1 MSRWLLSGHNPQET
15 LGISYPLSASYI
27 ADFTSR
33 QQMEYVL
40 SSLAGGS
47 RYLDLSMPLIA
58 RVGGLLYSNVNY
70 CLRNIALVFPF
81 DPASIGVPP
90 GLVTSE
96 HKPRL
101 TTLLL
106 LPFRFGRLYRRAAH
120 NLRTVLPRFRE
131 TLDQIY
137 WQLRDAAPDHLT
149 AQDLALIDRLFEP
162 PMLECL
168 TAYANALLVIGLPN
182 ITVLQW
188 VNDKAPALRNLL
200 VGHGTNTAQ
209 LGERMWELR
218 QVAVQCGPPVV
229 QALRG
234 REVDLDTYR
243 AIPAAAPLLET
254 LGHFLRTYGHRAFHY
269 ASEFEA
275 TRLVD
280 QPDLVLLTIASLL
293 EVEESPAVRA
303 HGAREASH
311 RALQEMNPIRR
322 FFWRQLLKWG
332 GALIEGR
339 EENRNTMEL
348 QNATY
353 GLAARLLSQHYFQ
366 SSDYLWLYQFD
377 EFLAFAQSHGQVR
390 VDAEVIAQRRT
401 ELEQDRRQAAP
412 PELIWYDPATKE
424 WWPAREERTGS
435 TAAYLQGIG
444 VSAGSGP
451 VEGVALVTDSA
462 QEAAERLLGMTG
474 PVVLVTHVTDPVW
487 SSLFR
492 RLTAVVTE
500 MGGAI
505 SHAAIVARE
514 NGVPTVVGA
523 SDATRCIQDGQW
535 VRVDGAAGSVEVIG

>member
-40 SSLAGGS
+40 KSLAGGT
-47 RYLDLSMPLIA
+47 DHFDFSMPLIP

-70 CLRNIALVFPF
+70 CLRNIASVFPF
-81 DPASIGVPP
+81 DPASIGVPK

-96 HKPRL
+96 HKPPL

-106 LPFRFGRLYRRAAH
+106 LPFRFWRLYRRATH

-131 TLDQIY
+131 TLDEIY
-137 WQLRDAAPDHLT
+137 WQLRDANPDHLT
-149 AQDLALIDRLFEP
+149 ARDLALIDRLFEP
-162 PMLECL
+162 AMLDCM

-182 ITVLQW
+182 ISVLQW

-209 LGERMWELR
+209 LGERIWELR
-218 QVAVQCGPPVV
+218 QVAMQCGPPVV
-229 QALRG
+229 QALRQG
-234 REVDLDTYR
+234 ADLDAYR
-243 AIPAAAPLLET
+243 ALPEAAPFLERLT
-254 LGHFLRTYGHRAFHY
+254 HFLHTYGHRAFHY

-280 QPDLVLLTIASLL
+280 QPQLVLLAIAGLL
-293 EVEESPAVRA
+293 EEGEAPAVRA
-303 HGAREASH
+303 HNARKASL
-311 RALQEMNPIRR
+311 RALQEMPPLRR
-322 FFWRQLLKWG
+322 LFWRQLLKWG

-366 SSDYLWLYQFD
+366 SPDHLWLYQFD
-377 EFLAFAQSHGQVR
+377 EFLAFGQSQGKIR
-390 VDAEVIAQRRT
+390 VDVEVIARRRA
-401 ELEQDRRQAAP
+401 ELAQDRRQTTP
-412 PELIWYDPATKE
+412 PELIWYDPETKE
-424 WWPAREERTGS
+424 WWPVDGEQPGPS
-435 TAAYLQGIG
+435 TAVRLQGIG

-451 VEGVALVTDSA
+451 VEGVALVTNSA
-462 QEAAERLLGMTG
+462 QEAAERLLDISG
-474 PVVLVTHVTDPVW
+474 PVVLVTHMTDPVW
-487 SSLFR
+487 SSLFP

-514 NGVPTVVGA
+514 NGLPAVVA
-523 SDATRCIQDGQW
+523 AAEATGRIRDGQR